1 MDYISIIAQLI
12 LSLSILVVLHEF
24 GHYLPAKWFK
34 TRVEK
39 FYLFFNPKFSLYKKQ
54 IGETEWGIGWI
65 PFGGY
70 VKIAGMIDESMDKEQ
85 MQGPPQPWEFR
96 SKKAWQRLIIM
107 VGGVVVNFVLGF
119 FIFAMLLFFYGESYF
134 KNADL
139 KYGIAVD
146 SVGMQLGLQDGDKLL
161 TFGGKTVEKY
171 DRGLLVKEVLLNDA
185 KKFEVNRYG
194 SEITLDVPENFSE
207 VLTNPANKNKFGF
220 YPRVPM
226 KIKEVTPK
234 GLAEKAGLQKGDAIV
249 MVNDKPTIFAH
260 DFATE
265 IRSHKNA
272 LVRLTILR
280 TTAENEKDTLIEQI
294 QLDSTSAI
302 GVLLSNDADMLTVSR
317 TKYSFFES
325 LPAGVV
331 KGVDFLSSQIKA
343 FGQMFK
349 GKMKAKDNLGSV
361 VSMAKLFDSGWDW
374 ERFWTITAML
384 SIILAFFNILP
395 IPALDGGYVLFL
407 IWEIITGKKPSDRF
421 MEIVT
426 TVGFFILITLMI
438 FALGLDINRLFK

>member
-194 SEITLDVPENFSE
+194 SEITLDVPENF
-207 VLTNPANKNKFGF
+207 F
-220 YPRVPM
+220 
-226 KIKEVTPK
+226 
-234 GLAEKAGLQKGDAIV
+234 
-249 MVNDKPTIFAH
+249 
-260 DFATE
+260 
-265 IRSHKNA
+265 
-272 LVRLTILR
+272 
-280 TTAENEKDTLIEQI
+280 
-294 QLDSTSAI
+294 
-302 GVLLSNDADMLTVSR
+302 
-317 TKYSFFES
+317 
-325 LPAGVV
+325 
-331 KGVDFLSSQIKA
+331 
-343 FGQMFK
+343 
-349 GKMKAKDNLGSV
+349 
-361 VSMAKLFDSGWDW
+361 
-374 ERFWTITAML
+374 
-384 SIILAFFNILP
+384 
-395 IPALDGGYVLFL
+395 
-407 IWEIITGKKPSDRF
+407 
-421 MEIVT
+421 
-426 TVGFFILITLMI
+426 
-438 FALGLDINRLFK
+438 